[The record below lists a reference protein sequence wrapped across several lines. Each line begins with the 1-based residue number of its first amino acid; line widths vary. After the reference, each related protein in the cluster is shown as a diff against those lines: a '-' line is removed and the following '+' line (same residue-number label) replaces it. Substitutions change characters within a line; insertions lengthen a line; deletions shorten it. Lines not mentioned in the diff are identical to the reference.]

1 MTLTSLLEIDRTL
14 LAYEDER
21 ALQEANRIWVRKGS
35 PVAYKELCEALEE
48 ILVELV
54 QIGIGYPKVLLKR
67 KKQLERRDWKPR
79 ERAESES
86 SNGTAPVGSCLLC
99 WGTGLKNLP
108 DGKSGTFC
116 DCDAGRLS
124 LSDFAGGTV
133 RTVTKP
139 PCRDVSLS

>member
-1 MTLTSLLEIDRTL
+1 MTLTSLLEIDHKL

-21 ALQEANRIWVRKGS
+21 SLQEANRLWARKGS
-35 PVAYKELCEALEE
+35 PVAHKELCQALED

-54 QIGIGYPKVLLKR
+54 QIGIGYPKILLKR
-67 KKQLERRDWKPR
+67 KKQLQRGDWTPKAK
-79 ERAESES
+79 AEGGS

-116 DCDAGRLS
+116 DCDVGKALVNRFS
-124 LSDFAGGTV
+124 GGH
-133 RTVTKP
+133 RAN
-139 PCRDVSLS
+139 SY